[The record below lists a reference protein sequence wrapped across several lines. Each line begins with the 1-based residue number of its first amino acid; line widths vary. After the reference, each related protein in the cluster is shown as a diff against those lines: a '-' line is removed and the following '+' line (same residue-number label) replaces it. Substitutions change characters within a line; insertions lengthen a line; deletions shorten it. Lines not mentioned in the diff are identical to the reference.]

1 MRLPLLLL
9 VQVCC
14 VVVDGFAAR
23 MPKDPRRGVMTQLFG
38 PVPPGFR
45 LLRPS
50 LSKRKEAV
58 LRGRI
63 ASKRSMVDRTRREIE
78 ALTARS
84 RVVTGLEQKAH
95 AARVAILQR
104 ETFVIESQLVTL
116 KNYLGK
122 VTGYEGGQTRPG
134 VYGAMARSYEMFIA
148 TEERSARVMFDQM
161 RRKGD
166 AWQLLREDAASL
178 LRLGT
183 NLSVTTGYMT
193 LGGST
198 ALLPHAA
205 AIIARANKL
214 EKMAPGIL
222 AAISEHEALPLV
234 EPHLDTILDRLD
246 EIEPFIPFVLENFDA
261 LVPYTGSIL
270 DHFESLV
277 LYGGADQKYLQP
289 LLPFLPIF
297 APLFDPLGPHL
308 ALCWPHLPVILP
320 HLPVIAPYVH
330 RFAPYV
336 SISANADV
344 RRSHPPPLPD
354 KSRPCCVAAHTDWLT
369 CAPVCPQVMVF
380 YFGWLL
386 RVKYL
391 GRFIM
396 SLPFLPRLAALL
408 VKVLPRRPVRGYTC
422 DYDCDYSGCDVTQY
436 EAALTA
442 RRAFGCDDGRPSS
455 SSMLPDELQTLLSQK
470 KRPDGSMTRLRQ
482 AARRLRQG
490 PRRGVDEQPFGR
502 VQPG

>member
-1 MRLPLLLL
+1 
-9 VQVCC
+9 
-14 VVVDGFAAR
+14 
-23 MPKDPRRGVMTQLFG
+23 MT
-38 PVPPGFR
+38 
-45 LLRPS
+45 
-50 LSKRKEAV
+50 KRKESV

-63 ASKRSMVDRTRREIE
+63 ASKRSMVDRTKREIE

-84 RVVTGLEQKAH
+84 CVVTGLEQKAH
-95 AARVAILQR
+95 GARVAILQR
-104 ETFVIESQLVTL
+104 ETYVMESQLVSL
-116 KNYLGK
+116 KNALGK
-122 VTGYEGGQTRPG
+122 VTGFEGGQTRPG
-134 VYGAMARSYEMFIA
+134 LYGVMARGYEKFIA

-161 RRKGD
+161 QRKGD
-166 AWQLLREDAASL
+166 AWELLREDAASL
-178 LRLGT
+178 VRLGT

-193 LGGST
+193 LGGSA

-214 EKMAPGIL
+214 ESMAPGIL

-277 LYGGADQKYLQP
+277 LYGGSDQKYLQP
-289 LLPFLPIF
+289 LLPFLPTF

-308 ALCWPHLPVILP
+308 ALCWPHLPLILP

-330 RFAPYV
+330 RFSPYV
-336 SISANADV
+336 SVSANADV
-344 RRSHPPPLPD
+344 
-354 KSRPCCVAAHTDWLT
+354 
-369 CAPVCPQVMVF
+369 MIF

-386 RVKYL
+386 RIKILGFSL

-408 VKVLPRRPVRGYTC
+408 VRVLPRRPVRGYTC
-422 DYDCDYSGCDVTQY
+422 DYECDYSGCDVTQY

-442 RRAFGCDDGRPSS
+442 RREFGCDDGRSS
-455 SSMLPDELQTLLSQK
+455 SSAILPEELQTLLSSQK
-470 KRPDGSMTRLRQ
+470 RGKRARLMSK
-482 AARRLRQG
+482 LRG
-490 PRRGVDEQPFGR
+490 LTKDSRRGVTKKLFGR
-502 VQPG
+502 GSARLAGA

>member
-1 MRLPLLLL
+1 
-9 VQVCC
+9 
-14 VVVDGFAAR
+14 
-23 MPKDPRRGVMTQLFG
+23 
-38 PVPPGFR
+38 
-45 LLRPS
+45 
-50 LSKRKEAV
+50 
-58 LRGRI
+58 
-63 ASKRSMVDRTRREIE
+63 MVDRTRREIE

-84 RVVTGLEQKAH
+84 CVVTGLEQKAH

-134 VYGAMARSYEMFIA
+134 LYGAMARSYEMFIA

-336 SISANADV
+336 SVSANAD
-344 RRSHPPPLPD
+344 
-354 KSRPCCVAAHTDWLT
+354 
-369 CAPVCPQVMVF
+369 VMVF

-470 KRPDGSMTRLRQ
+470 KRPDGFMTHLRQ

-490 PRRGVDEQPFGR
+490 PRRCVDEQAFGR